1 MLLIYS
7 ICYDIIKMTLTN
19 KFMKKKLIS
28 FSIDEDLAK
37 RFSNLCKGK
46 NLIQA
51 GVLRDFIKEFIN
63 KQQKQ

>member
-7 ICYDIIKMTLTN
+7 ICYDIIEMTLTN

-28 FSIDEDLAK
+28 FSINEDLAK
-37 RFSNLCKGK
+37 EFANLCKGE

-51 GVLRDFIKEFIN
+51 GILRDFIKEFIN